1 MRADYD
7 HDMAVPCDK
16 LYMGGALTGWHVKGS
31 PSQQEILQ
39 RSWQRL
45 TTQKGKMQEKS
56 QWKGNRR
63 VMGTLWVRA
72 PKGSSGLKSYGF
84 QVIVISSMPSYCYLC
99 PAGLGYSFSEYAKKA
114 GSNW

>member
-7 HDMAVPCDK
+7 HDMAVACGK
-16 LYMGGALTGWHVKGS
+16 LYMGSTLTGWHVKGS

-45 TTQKGKMQEKS
+45 TTQKGKMREKA

-63 VMGTLWVRA
+63 VMSPSSTVGDLWVREL
-72 PKGSSGLKSYGF
+72 LKAA
-84 QVIVISSMPSYCYLC
+84 V
-99 PAGLGYSFSEYAKKA
+99 A
-114 GSNW
+114 